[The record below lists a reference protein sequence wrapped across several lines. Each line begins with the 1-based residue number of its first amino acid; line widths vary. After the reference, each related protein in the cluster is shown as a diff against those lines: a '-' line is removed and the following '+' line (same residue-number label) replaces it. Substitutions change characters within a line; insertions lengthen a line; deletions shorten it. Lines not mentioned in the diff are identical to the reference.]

1 MSSHSFRLATPA
13 DAPALAEFMSRNFL
27 ATYGGC
33 STPENVAATVAKHYG
48 LEAQQRQLGDHTRL
62 NLVMEVEGAIAG
74 HAQLRL
80 LSDTPAKVR
89 PLPTAEISRFYV
101 DTAFHGQGLA
111 QLMMAEARRLASA
124 HGARSLWLSCW
135 QEQPQAIRFYEKEG
149 FRIAGKLVFEVGDD
163 PKDDWLM
170 LNVLPQAMPPG

>member
-1 MSSHSFRLATPA
+1 MSSHRFRLATPA
-13 DAPALAEFMSRNFL
+13 DAPALAGFMSRNFL

-33 STPENVAATVAKHYG
+33 STPENVAAAVAKHYG
-48 LEAQQRQLGDHTRL
+48 LEAQRRQLEDHLRV
-62 NLVMEVEGAIAG
+62 NLVMDVDDAIAG

-80 LSDTPAKVR
+80 LGDTPARVR

-111 QLMMAEARRLASA
+111 QLMMAEVRRLATA
-124 HGARSLWLSCW
+124 RGARSLWLSVW

-170 LNVLPQAMPPG
+170 LRTL